1 MDCYK
6 SGDDGCLWAVNGF
19 LYQVYKLGSIT
30 RAINVN
36 RFSNYVE
43 LQRELV
49 DMFNLECQL
58 DQEHGWQLVFRDNE
72 DDLLLVGDDPWEYV
86 SLTPILL
93 FFAPPSPEIHA
104 GEIIFD

>member
-1 MDCYK
+1 M
-6 SGDDGCLWAVNGF
+6 NGL

-93 FFAPPSPEIHA
+93 FSLHHPLRYMLERLYLTRFMMEVSKS
-104 GEIIFD
+104 